1 MSEPFF
7 YKYIAKPLIFI
18 YTKIILR
25 PKIIG
30 IENIP
35 KTGRVILAGNHTH
48 NLDSVM
54 IAAINKRVI
63 HFLAKDDLLK
73 GLKKI
78 IFKNMGIIPVNRK
91 IHDKGALNKA
101 INILNEDKVIGIF
114 PEGTTNKTN
123 DIILPFKIGAVKM
136 ASDTNTPIIPFVI
149 TGNYKLYNNNL
160 CIEFLKPIKI
170 LPQDDLNEY
179 NKKLMS
185 IISQKIKEKRNK
197 K

>member
-63 HFLAKDDLLK
+63 HFLAKDNLLK
-73 GLKKI
+73 GPKKI

-91 IHDKGALNKA
+91 IHDKDALNKA
-101 INILNEDKVIGIF
+101 INILNEDKAIGIF

-123 DIILPFKIGAVKM
+123 DIILQFKIGAVKM

-170 LPQDDLNEY
+170 SPQDDLNEY

>member
-18 YTKIILR
+18 YTKVAFR

-35 KTGRVILAGNHTH
+35 ITGRAILAGNHTN

-63 HFLAKDDLLK
+63 HFLAKDDLIK
-73 GLKKI
+73 GPKKI
-78 IFKNMGIIPVNRK
+78 IFKNMGIIPVNRS
-91 IHDKGALNKA
+91 IHDKNALDKA
-101 INILNEDKVIGIF
+101 KNILNEDKIIGIF
-114 PEGTTNKTN
+114 PEGTVNKTN
-123 DIILPFKIGAVKM
+123 DIILPFKIGSIKM
-136 ASDTNTPIIPFVI
+136 ASDTNTPIIPFII
-149 TGNYKLYNNNL
+149 TGNYKLFNNNL

-170 LPQDDLNEY
+170 PQKKDLTSYNEKLM
-179 NKKLMS
+179 NIISKKLE
-185 IISQKIKEKRNK
+185 EKRK
-197 K
+197 